1 MKKSCHRVAKS
12 CYYIDVSQTC
22 EAFRDERKHSREK
35 TKWKGSLPALCCRAT
50 NSSVTSCQWK
60 RNKSLIKQC
69 DSRHPA
75 QPTDLH
81 GYQCPSMHCLT
92 RSSGCDTK
100 ETKEENLHKF
110 NWFWQQILPRL
121 QLIFIRFTYLT
132 DKQCLWKSTGIGF
145 SCSFSW
151 KCGSI
156 RESAWKRSTAST

>member
-1 MKKSCHRVAKS
+1 MQINNKAVLTSFDWLQPFPGPLTLNEKLLPPCGQIVLLHWRVP
-12 CYYIDVSQTC
+12 DV
-22 EAFRDERKHSREK
+22 DERKHSREK

-121 QLIFIRFTYLT
+121 QLIFSHLIHFPN
-132 DKQCLWKSTGIGF
+132 W
-145 SCSFSW
+145 
-151 KCGSI
+151 
-156 RESAWKRSTAST
+156 